1 MKRAGK
7 LSDMEAR
14 ADGDG
19 VVFEGLA
26 QDFEDVAGE
35 LRQLVEKE
43 QAVMGQRNLTGAGG

>member
-14 ADGDG
+14 RDGDS

-26 QDFEDVAGE
+26 HHFENVAGK

-43 QAVMGQRNLTGAGG
+43 AGRLWPRTSRGEG